1 MSRSSF
7 VQRQNYLFT
16 SESVSEGHP
25 DKVCDRVSDEIVDLY
40 FREGAKAGLDP
51 YQIRVAC
58 ETLATT
64 NRVVIAGEVRGPAIS
79 VATLEETARQA
90 IKHIGYEQEGFH
102 WQNAN
107 IEVLLHAQS
116 VDIAQ
121 GVDAAGN
128 KDEGAGDQGIMFGYA
143 CRETP
148 ELMPAPIYYAHKILE
163 VLSLERKHG
172 KGDVAKLGPDAKSQ
186 VTIRYVDGKPVA
198 ATQIVL
204 STQHIDE
211 KLSSADV
218 RAIVEPYIKATLPA
232 GWISKDTVWH
242 VNPTGK
248 FVIGGPDG
256 DCGLTGRKIIVDT
269 YGGAAPHGGGAFSGK
284 DPTKVDR
291 SAAYAAR
298 YLAKN
303 VVAAGLADRCTIQ
316 LSYAIGFPEPLSI
329 YVDTHGTGRV
339 AEDKIEAVLPQIMR
353 LSPRGIRDHLN
364 LNRPIYARTS
374 AYGHFGRK
382 PDGEGGF
389 SWENTDLGAKL
400 QAHLG

>member
-1 MSRSSF
+1 MQRSS
-7 VQRQNYLFT
+7 YLFT

-25 DKVCDRVSDEIVDLY
+25 DKVCDRISDTIVDA
-40 FREGAKAGLDP
+40 FIGAMPEA
-51 YQIRVAC
+51 RVAC

-64 NRVVIAGEVRGPAIS
+64 NRMVIAGEVRGPEALTEDKEMIRD
-79 VATLEETARQA
+79 LARQA
-90 IKHIGYEQEGFH
+90 VRDIGYEQDGFH
-102 WQNAN
+102 WQTAE

-116 VDIAQ
+116 ADIAQ

-148 ELMPAPIYYAHKILE
+148 ELMPAPIYYAHRILR
-163 VLSLERKHG
+163 LMADARKSG
-172 KGDVAKLGPDAKSQ
+172 AAPELRPDAKSQ
-186 VTIRYVDGKPVA
+186 VTVRYEGGKPVGV
-198 ATQIVL
+198 TQIVV
-204 STQHIDE
+204 STQHAEHRNGHGELTSDDIRE
-211 KLSSADV
+211 IVTPYV
-218 RAIVEPYIKATLPA
+218 RQALPE
-232 GWISKDTVWH
+232 GWIDGNTAWH

-303 VVAAGLADRCTIQ
+303 VVAADLADRCTIQ
-316 LSYAIGFPEPLSI
+316 LSYAIGVSQPLSI
-329 YVDTHGTGRV
+329 YVDLHGTGRV
-339 AEDKIEAVLPQIMR
+339 KEEALETVLGKVMD
-353 LSPRGIRDHLN
+353 LSPRGIRQHLG
-364 LNRPIYARTS
+364 LNRPIYARTA
-374 AYGHFGRK
+374 AYGHFGRA
-382 PDGEGGF
+382 PEADGGF
-389 SWENTDLGAKL
+389 SWERVDLADEIRRG
-400 QAHLG
+400 LG